1 MQVQNIGFKGLN
13 RIESKAETK
22 DSKSKAKSVANNT
35 DVISK
40 DGNLAILNSALASL
54 NISKTSKVIQNG
66 KEYQIDGKYKVIG
79 EMPTSKVNAE
89 WALRGYTDMPYK
101 DGETAKI
108 IELTDDCKFV
118 RTYDNKNSF
127 KAGSWI
133 MKYDDIKGLTPEE
146 IADKF
151 ALPQVPTM
159 ICDCTLPKGTK
170 IRTGECNPL
179 YGWNG
184 GGQQFDLMGQRIG
197 EFNNEREIGE
207 KAA

>member
-1 MQVQNIGFKGLN
+1 MNIQNIGFKGL
-13 RIESKAETK
+13 EKFDSQSVDKKVKTGSKAVEN
-22 DSKSKAKSVANNT
+22 ST

-40 DGNLAILNSALASL
+40 EGNAAILSSALAAL
-54 NISKTSKVIQNG
+54 NIAKTSTIIQNG
-66 KEYQIDGKYKVIG
+66 SEYKIEGKYKVIG
-79 EMPTSKVNAE
+79 EMPTSEVNKE
-89 WALRGYTDMPYK
+89 WAGRGYIDMPYK
-101 DGETAKI
+101 DGQKAEI

-127 KAGSWI
+127 KAGSWL
-133 MKYDDIKGLTPEE
+133 MKYDDVKGLSPEE

-197 EFNNEREIGE
+197 DFGNERKIGN

>member
-1 MQVQNIGFKGLN
+1 MNIQNIGFKGL
-13 RIESKAETK
+13 EKFDSQSVDKKVKTGSKAVEN
-22 DSKSKAKSVANNT
+22 ST

-40 DGNLAILNSALASL
+40 EGNAAILSSALAAL
-54 NISKTSKVIQNG
+54 NIAKTSTIIQNG
-66 KEYQIDGKYKVIG
+66 SEYKIEGKYKVIG
-79 EMPTSKVNAE
+79 EMPTSEVNKE
-89 WALRGYTDMPYK
+89 WAGRGYIDMPYK
-101 DGETAKI
+101 DGQKAEI

-127 KAGSWI
+127 KAGSWL
-133 MKYDDIKGLTPEE
+133 MKYDDVKGLSPEE

-197 EFNNEREIGE
+197 DFGNERKID
-207 KAA
+207 

>member
-13 RIESKAETK
+13 TIESKAETK
-22 DSKSKAKSVANNT
+22 AVKSMPKPLANNT

-40 DGNLAILNSALASL
+40 EGNTAVLNTALAGL
-54 NISKTSKVIQNG
+54 NISRTAKVLQNG
-66 KEYQIDGKYKVIG
+66 REYQIDGKYKVIG
-79 EMPTSKVNAE
+79 EMPTSKANAE

-101 DGETAKI
+101 DGETAQI
-108 IELTDDCKFV
+108 IELKEDCKFV

-159 ICDCTLPKGTK
+159 MCDCTLPKGTK

-179 YGWNG
+179 FGWKG

-197 EFNNEREIGE
+197 DFDNEREIGE